1 MAFNKGLKLNDGNT
15 IVRDTI
21 YLGQADKAF
30 FQTQWVTV
38 DGSPQLK
45 SDGSVVFTMRPDKN
59 DDTGGGSTLNELV
72 KGQNLVLGMEY
83 NTAGDQYRLLIQSRT
98 DYGTT
103 PLVTNVA
110 RGEFVAAEVETTFG
124 ISYSDSGVISLNQS
138 NVGTQVLSIPT
149 YTAAQEKLVIHEKAA
164 PVTTDRADL
173 ILDDGRGNILHLLS
187 GAPAG
192 TTGGDLVDAVVTAF
206 GNLTDEQKSG
216 FVIKDGATVNLAA
229 TTMEISR
236 TDGAGFVVT
245 AGDSET
251 KNGNPG
257 TLFHSAAG
265 GGGTALTSTVA
276 SAFDKRGLEATFF
289 DLDFDGFVSQF
300 AEFQTPLTLANLAG
314 YVNQPETI
322 PDPAVKSDAI
332 ASKAVLTLEA
342 APTSGKKYD
351 FLVEDSAGNKLEI
364 NYTASATTKAN
375 ILTGVQNIYTGL
387 ADAKGFS
394 FDTTSLADSLI
405 ITRADGADFK
415 INAGA
420 NSNYETTKEWQVNGA
435 DMIAGGGDAFYSS
448 TATQD
453 ATVIIQEINSNGT
466 FVDGVTYEIVLTAS
480 NGDTQTY
487 SVYVDTAENANGA
500 LARLDTIADGNGFVL
515 GAAGANL
522 TVTRADNR
530 DFTVK
535 LGPNDESAN
544 LKIGTTALA
553 KDSTISS
560 QNGVMGGSPATL
572 SNGVLQKLDF
582 TTLNA
587 ATVVVGKA
595 DANYAGEVT
604 LPIFG
609 LDKAQGP
616 GNALQLGTSNAY
628 AGVSSTGYSGAVVS
642 SGNKISADII
652 YGEVRDVT
660 VGTGYTVDFY
670 IDPYL
675 VTNYKAINFTTTHTA
690 ALDVA
695 TLTVPEPVNGYKLTT
710 VDNGTNSFDVSWFQ
724 RGAVTDFTTPIATVV
739 FTDTGTTNAPEFT
752 FTGVDIDGVDY
763 TDNSTYAQSFKDVF
777 DAERYDIDGK
787 LVNGNDSITG
797 VADQLVVV
805 SGYPDAAAAAP
816 KPSSGLHLDLSSWDT
831 ASSAASTNMN
841 VTVDV
846 KTETQTKLVSFEIDL
861 PSGATPGAFVLDAAL
876 ADWTVTSEV
885 TQGRTL
891 KIAASGATNAT
902 VGSKIG
908 SFTADVAGGYGKA
921 QHFDLVNVQ
930 TDTDAAT
937 EAGRGLYVGMT
948 RTKTDGTW
956 KLDDMPEGTATRDY
970 SGTAPISNAVSSFD
984 AYYALQ
990 VSAGLTPQWYNGSAA
1005 KEGHILAADFNGS
1018 GKVTA
1023 ADALAILEYVVAPT
1037 TPDPVKWSFFDVDTT
1052 GVTTA
1057 AATAKALSKHEAV
1070 AANTS
1075 LTGLADEVVII
1086 GDLSNPA

>member
-1 MAFNKGLKLNDGNT
+1 MAFNKGLQLNDGAT

-21 YLGQADKAF
+21 YLGGADKAF
-30 FQTQWVTV
+30 FQTQWVSV
-38 DGSPQLK
+38 DGVNQRK
-45 SDGSVVFTMRPDKN
+45 SEGSVVFTMRPDKSEG
-59 DDTGGGSTLNELV
+59 DADTLIELV

-83 NTAGDQYRLLIQSRT
+83 NAAGDQYRLLVQSKT
-98 DYGTT
+98 DYGST

-110 RGEFVAAEVETTFG
+110 RGEFVAAEAETTFG
-124 ISYSDSGVISLNQS
+124 VSYSDSGVISINQS
-138 NVGTQVLSIPT
+138 GVGTQVLSIPS
-149 YTAAQEKLVIHEKAA
+149 YTADQAKLVIHEKAVPTA
-164 PVTTDRADL
+164 NDRADL
-173 ILDDGRGNILHLLS
+173 ILDDGRGNILHLKG
-187 GAPAG
+187 GAP
-192 TTGGDLVDAVVTAF
+192 TTNAGDLVDTVIAAY
-206 GNLTDEQKSG
+206 GGLTTEQKSG
-216 FVIKDGATVNLAA
+216 FVVEDGATIAGGALTEVH
-229 TTMEISR
+229 ISR

-245 AGDSET
+245 AGDDEA
-251 KNGNPG
+251 PG
-257 TLFHSAAG
+257 ALFNSSAAAA
-265 GGGTALTSTVA
+265 GTDLDTTVRTQ
-276 SAFDKRGLEATFF
+276 FDKRGLEATFF

-300 AEFQTPLTLANLAG
+300 AEFESPLTLSNLAG

-322 PDPAVKSDAI
+322 PDPAVNSDAI

-342 APTSGKKYD
+342 APNAVADKYD
-351 FLVEDSAGNKLEI
+351 FEVEDSAGNKLEI
-364 NYTASATTKAN
+364 DYAATATTVADV
-375 ILTGVQNIYTGL
+375 LTGVQNVYTAL

-394 FDTTSLADSLI
+394 FDTTSLANSLI

-415 INAGA
+415 VVSASTADYNA
-420 NSNYETTKEWQVNGA
+420 NSEWEVNGEA
-435 DMIAGGGDAFYSS
+435 IANAAGNATYSS
-448 TATQD
+448 TSSQD
-453 ATVIIQEINSNGT
+453 ATVIITEINSGGT
-466 FVDGVTYEIVLTAS
+466 FVKGVTYEFVVTAS
-480 NGDTQTY
+480 NGDTHTY
-487 SVYVDTAENANGA
+487 STYIDTRDAANAATAELGTLTDGGNFTANDDGA
-500 LARLDTIADGNGFVL
+500 G
-515 GAAGANL
+515 NL
-522 TVTRADNR
+522 TITRADNR

-535 LGPNDESAN
+535 LGTNDESGN
-544 LKIGTTALA
+544 LQIGTAALA

-572 SNGVLQKLDF
+572 SNGVVQKLDF
-582 TTLNA
+582 TTLNT
-587 ATVVVGKA
+587 ATTVVGKA

-604 LPIFG
+604 LKIFG
-609 LDKAQGP
+609 QDKNLGP
-616 GNALQLGTSNAY
+616 GNALQLGTTNAY
-628 AGVSSTGYSGAVVS
+628 AGVSSTGYSGAVAS
-642 SGNKISADII
+642 SGDKISADII

-670 IDPYL
+670 IDPNL
-675 VTNYKAINFTTTHTA
+675 VTDYKAINFTATHTA

-710 VDNGTNSFDVSWFQ
+710 VNNTGNSFDVSWFQ
-724 RGAVTDFTTPIATVV
+724 RGAVTDFTSPIATVV
-739 FTDTGTTNAPEFT
+739 FTDAATTNAPEFT

-763 TDNSTYAQSFKDVF
+763 TDNSTYAQSFKDVL
-777 DAERYDIDGK
+777 DSERYDVDGK
-787 LVNGNDSITG
+787 LVNGNNSITA

-831 ASSAASTNMN
+831 ASSADSTNMN

-846 KTETQTKLVSFEIDL
+846 KTETQTNLVSFEIDL
-861 PSGATPGAFVLDAAL
+861 PSAATPGAFVLDAAL
-876 ADWTVTSEV
+876 ADWTVTTEV
-885 TQGRTL
+885 TEGRTL

-902 VGSKIG
+902 VGSTIG
-908 SFTADVAGGYGKA
+908 TFTADVTGGYGKA

-930 TDTDAAT
+930 TDSDAAT

-956 KLDDMPEGTATRDY
+956 KIDDMPEGTVTRDY
-970 SGTAPISNAVSSFD
+970 SGTAEISNVVSSFD

-1037 TPDPVKWSFFDVDTT
+1037 TPDPVVWSFFDVDTT
-1052 GVTTA
+1052 GVTTS
-1057 AATAKALSKHEAV
+1057 AATAKVLSEHEAV

-1075 LTGLADEVVII
+1075 LVALVDEVVII